1 MKKLL
6 SLLSCL
12 LLYGCGEKP
21 SSEGNT
27 SESGTVSDKGE
38 PQEESVSAPISE
50 RITKEF
56 ILALWD
62 KPHSDKDLID
72 ELRHRKAGRWAA
84 VMNWEGEEDT
94 QSYSGASKFV
104 DGRFDVTRAN
114 GITAGKE
121 WVQYDVVTY
130 DSSIRRYRKFTLGS
144 DGKIT
149 EDTGRL
155 YWRNL
160 TEWRP
165 IQKKGQGVDWVTR
178 ETFRDENYLKG
189 RTEVRENGERVR
201 LGKFKVTFI
210 P

>member
-1 MKKLL
+1 MKILVLL
-6 SLLSCL
+6 FATLLVA
-12 LLYGCGEKP
+12 GCGEKP

-38 PQEESVSAPISE
+38 PQEESASAPIPE

-114 GITAGKE
+114 GITDGKE

-189 RTEVRENGERVR
+189 RTEVRENGERVG
-201 LGKFKVTFI
+201 LGKFKVTFL